1 VAVSV
6 TKGFDAEYLKK
17 EIARQE
23 AARQREAGR
32 EARREAVAREA
43 GQPGAAARY
52 YTAAAGQWEP
62 PGRWIG
68 KAAPR
73 LGLTGEVTADVLDRV
88 FVGQRA
94 PDGTQLGRSRS
105 NFTKAGQKAL
115 EQAEQRI
122 AADPSLTEK
131 QKTEIR
137 YAELQKVPHAVAYYD
152 YTFSVPKSVSV
163 QWMAALSDA
172 QAARDAGDLE
182 RAAALDAEADVIVK
196 AVEAGSDAMIA
207 FVEGRQYVRTGAH
220 TATSGAYR
228 DADGLTVASFTQFTS
243 RDGDPQLHVHNAIA
257 NAASPADGHDGQYRA
272 LAAEHLWKWKWVGDA
287 IAQEVMRER
296 LEDGLGLHMTLN
308 ADGTGYEFD
317 GSPQDVRDAF
327 SSRRVRITGEL
338 APVVAEFEREY
349 GRPPTRNQ
357 LHSMRQELAVRTRD
371 AKPGREPDP
380 QQVLAQWAG
389 KARAREVE
397 VAGRVRAST
406 QAAAQEWRE
415 RVHVPGG
422 VPGVPDAGTRSR
434 CMQAGVAEVQRHHA
448 TWDEAQLWRAI
459 WKFSHELPER
469 GRIEYINGMVADVL
483 EGRAEGAEV
492 VRLGPSVA
500 KLDLAP
506 LGLRADGTPV
516 HVRPMAERYCTPGQ
530 LALEDYLVATA
541 GRPGEQQITI
551 ERSAELAATAGGLS
565 ADQREATVGLLSSG
579 RAVDVLSGSAGTGKT
594 TTMAAFCRAFR
605 EETGHRV
612 IGVAASTTAA
622 REMTAAGFDETYNA
636 ADFLGK
642 IKGSDETRGHRE
654 LHPGEVLVVDEAG
667 ATGNQD
673 LAALM
678 RAAQNRGARV
688 ILTGDTKQLDAPGQ
702 GGGMRLIE
710 QAHGAHRLTEVH
722 RFHQPWEGP
731 ASLRLRDGDASVD
744 AEYAGRGRTREGTQ
758 DEMRRQ
764 AVDGWLAD
772 HLGGK
777 QALLVASDNATAAE
791 LAAQARDRLIGLGRV
806 ADRADVVLGRDGNEG
821 STGDL
826 VIARANAK
834 DIDAGGEPLANRH
847 ALILDGWT
855 GEGAGRQATVRRQTG
870 DGWTAPFTVPA
881 SYLERDGQLGY
892 AGNTHI
898 AQARTVDT
906 CHEIVTDA
914 TVAESQYVGATR
926 GRELNMRYTV
936 TNRPGQADL
945 RAEPAPATGGKEPP
959 VIDTG
964 ELVRLAAMDH
974 SGAELTA
981 TETIRAAQDEQER
994 MPFLVDVLRA
1004 TTRDANTAAVDQIL
1018 RGRLSEHDYQRYQ
1031 GDYERG
1037 LLQQRVREMQLA
1049 GHDPTEVLTKATE
1062 RDMEGARSIAGVLHG
1077 RLGRIEQDAARHA
1090 SDRPGRGG
1098 FWAASVPAPG
1108 PGEELAELARQAAAA
1123 ADERTRALGEQ
1134 TAADPPDWALNL
1146 FGDVP
1151 DEPHERQH
1159 WIDGAAAVASYRELT
1174 GHDDPEQGIGEAPP
1188 AWNAEWRASW
1198 RQAAQAVGY
1207 DRTEVAHRE
1216 ATDGEL
1222 HADRMAGQRAAAQA
1236 PPDVAEEL
1244 RYLQGALAHLEQQ
1257 EVRETDPER
1266 VASSA
1271 ERAALIQDGEAELD
1285 AEQQQ
1290 RIEWDTEHTA
1300 DQEAARHATGELQRR
1315 GIIEPGPEPE
1325 PEPAMSRAE
1334 LGGESAAAGTG
1345 RQRGLGEAYM
1355 SLDYNEPYSYMAL
1368 EWAERQH
1375 SGGAGLAEPE
1385 IDEPELDL

>member
-1 VAVSV
+1 MAVSV

-469 GRIEYINGMVADVL
+469 GRIDAITSMVADVL

-492 VRLGPSVA
+492 VRLGPSVPR
-500 KLDLAP
+500 LDLSP

-516 HVRPMAERYCTPGQ
+516 QVRPMAERYCTPGQ
-530 LALEDYLVATA
+530 LALEDYLIAAA
-541 GRPGEQQITI
+541 GRPGVQQITP
-551 ERSAELAATAGGLS
+551 ERAAGLVAGGGLS
-565 ADQREATVGLLSSG
+565 DDQRHAVGGLLASQRS
-579 RAVDVLSGSAGTGKT
+579 VDVLSGPAGTGKT

-612 IGVAASTTAA
+612 VGVAGSTTAA
-622 REMTAAGFDETYNA
+622 REMAAAGFDETYNA

-654 LHPGEVLVVDEAG
+654 LHPGEVIVVDEAG
-667 ATGNQD
+667 AAGNQD
-673 LAALM
+673 LAGLM
-678 RAAQNRGARV
+678 RAAQNRSARI
-688 ILTGDTKQLDAPGQ
+688 ILTGDTKQLDAAGQ

-710 QAHGAHRLTEVH
+710 QAHGAYQLTEVH
-722 RFHQPWEGP
+722 RFNEPWEGP
-731 ASLRLRDGDASVD
+731 ASLRLRAGDTSVD
-744 AEYAGRGRTREGTQ
+744 AEYTERGRTREGTQ
-758 DEMRRQ
+758 DEMRRD

-772 HLGGK
+772 HVGGK

-806 ADRADVVLGRDGNEG
+806 ADRADIVLGRDGNEA

-826 VIARANAK
+826 IIARANAK
-834 DIDAGGEPLANRH
+834 DVDAGGEPLANRH
-847 ALILDGWT
+847 VLILDGWT
-855 GEGAGRQATVRRQTG
+855 GDGDSREATVRRQIP
-870 DGWTAPFTVPA
+870 DGWTVPFTVPA
-881 SYLERDGQLGY
+881 SYLEAEGQLGY

-914 TVAESQYVGATR
+914 TVSESQYVGATR

-945 RAEPAPATGGKEPP
+945 RAEPAPAQGGTEPP

-964 ELVRLAAMDH
+964 EMVRLAAMEH
-974 SGAELTA
+974 SGTELTA

-1004 TTRDANTAAVDQIL
+1004 ATKDANDAAVDAVL
-1018 RGRLSEHDYQRYQ
+1018 RTRLSEHDYQRYQ
-1031 GDYERG
+1031 GDHERG
-1037 LLQQRVREMQLA
+1037 LLHQRVREMQLA
-1049 GHDPTEVLTKATE
+1049 GHDPAHLLTRAAE
-1062 RDMEGARSIAGVLHG
+1062 RDMEGARSVAGVLHG
-1077 RLGRIEQDAARHA
+1077 RLGRIDQPDRDPEQHTAL
-1090 SDRPGRGG
+1090 GR
-1098 FWAASVPAPG
+1098 FWSASVPSPG
-1108 PGEELAELARQAAAA
+1108 PDRQQLGELARQAADA
-1123 ADERTRALGEQ
+1123 ADERAQALGEQ
-1134 TAADPPDWALNL
+1134 AAADPPGWALDI

-1151 DEPHERQH
+1151 EDPQQRRH
-1159 WIDGAAAVASYRELT
+1159 WIDRAAAVASYRELT
-1174 GHDDPEQGIGEAPP
+1174 GHDDPDVAVGEAP
-1188 AWNAEWRASW
+1188 AAGNAEWRASW
-1198 RQAAQAVGY
+1198 RHAAQAAGY
-1207 DRTEVAHRE
+1207 DGAEVAGRE
-1216 ATDGEL
+1216 ATEGEL
-1222 HADRMAGQRAAAQA
+1222 QADRMAGQRAEQHA
-1236 PPDVAEEL
+1236 PPDVADEL
-1244 RYLQGALAHLEQQ
+1244 REMQGAVSGWERQAD
-1257 EVRETDPER
+1257 RENDPEQA
-1266 VASSA
+1266 ASYAGLAS
-1271 ERAALIQDGEAELD
+1271 LVQDREAELD
-1285 AEQQQ
+1285 AGQQQ
-1290 RIEWDTEHTA
+1290 RIAWDARHA
-1300 DQEAARHATGELQRR
+1300 AGQEAARRAADELARR
-1315 GIIEPGPEPE
+1315 GIIEPGPGLEPE
-1325 PEPAMSRAE
+1325 PEVSGAE
-1334 LGGESAAAGTG
+1334 LDSAGTEAGTG
-1345 RQRGLGEAYM
+1345 RKRSLFEAYLSM
-1355 SLDYNEPYSYMAL
+1355 DPNEPNSYMAL
-1368 EWAERQH
+1368 ELADQRQRAATA
-1375 SGGAGLAEPE
+1375 SLAQPE
-1385 IDEPELDL
+1385 IDEPEMGL

>member
-1 VAVSV
+1 MAVSV
-6 TKGFDAEYLKK
+6 TKGFDAEYLKR
-17 EIARQE
+17 EIAKQE

-62 PGRWIG
+62 SGRWIG
-68 KAAPR
+68 TAAPR
-73 LGLTGEVTADVLDRV
+73 LGLTGEVKADVLDRV
-88 FVGQRA
+88 FVGQQA

-115 EQAEQRI
+115 ERAEQRI
-122 AADPSLTEK
+122 AADPSLSDK

-172 QAARDAGDLE
+172 RAARDAGELD

-196 AVEAGSDAMIA
+196 AIEAGNDAMIA

-257 NAASPADGHDGQYRA
+257 NAAQAADGFDGQYRA

-380 QQVLAQWAG
+380 QQVLQQWAE

-397 VAGRVRAST
+397 VAGRVREST
-406 QAAAQEWRE
+406 QAAAQAWHE
-415 RVHVPGG
+415 RVRVPGG
-422 VPGVPDAGTRSR
+422 VPEVTDAGTRSR

-469 GRIEYINGMVADVL
+469 GRIEAITGMVADVL

-492 VRLGPSVA
+492 VRLGPSVPR
-500 KLDLAP
+500 LDLSP

-530 LALEDYLVATA
+530 LALEDYLVAAA
-541 GRPGEQQITI
+541 GRPGGQQVSA
-551 ERSAELAATAGGLS
+551 ERAAELAAAAGGLS
-565 ADQREATVGLLSSG
+565 VDQWEAVAGLLSSC
-579 RAVDVLSGSAGTGKT
+579 RAVDVLSGPAGTGKT

-605 EETGHRV
+605 EETGRRV

-622 REMTAAGFDETYNA
+622 REMAAAGFDETYNA

-654 LHPGEVLVVDEAG
+654 LHPGEVIVVDEAG

-678 RAAQNRGARV
+678 RAAQNRGARI

-710 QAHGAHRLTEVH
+710 QAHGAHQLTEVH
-722 RFHQPWEGP
+722 RFRELWEGP
-731 ASLRLRDGDASVD
+731 ASLRLRDGDTSVD
-744 AEYAGRGRTREGTQ
+744 NEYATRGRTREGTQ
-758 DEMRRQ
+758 DDMRRE

-772 HLGGK
+772 HLAGK

-806 ADRADVVLGRDGNEG
+806 ADRADIVLGRDQNEA
-821 STGDL
+821 SVGDL
-826 VIARANAK
+826 VAVRENARH
-834 DIDAGGEPLANRH
+834 IDAGGETLANRH
-847 ALILDGWT
+847 VLILDGWT
-855 GEGAGRQATVRRQTG
+855 GDGDSRQATVRRQTV
-870 DGWTAPFTVPA
+870 DGWTAPFNVPA
-881 SYLERDGQLGY
+881 SYLEAHGQLGY

-914 TVAESQYVGATR
+914 TVSESQYVGATR
-926 GRELNMRYTV
+926 GRDLNMRYTV

-945 RAEPAPATGGKEPP
+945 RAEPAPAQGGKEPP

-964 ELVRLAAMDH
+964 EMVRLAAMEH
-974 SGAELTA
+974 SGTELTA

-1004 TTRDANTAAVDQIL
+1004 ATKDANDAAVDEIL
-1018 RGRLSEHDYQRYQ
+1018 RTRLSEHDYQRYQ
-1031 GDYERG
+1031 ADHERG
-1037 LLQQRVREMQLA
+1037 LLHQRVREMQLA
-1049 GHDPTEVLTKATE
+1049 GHDPADLLTRATE
-1062 RDMEGARSIAGVLHG
+1062 RNMEGARSVAGVLHG
-1077 RLGRIEQDAARHA
+1077 RLGRIEQPDRDPEQHHA
-1090 SDRPGRGG
+1090 PGR
-1098 FWAASVPAPG
+1098 FWSASVPSPG
-1108 PGEELAELARQAAAA
+1108 PDQQQRGELARQAAVA
-1123 ADERTRALGEQ
+1123 ADERAQALGEQ
-1134 TAADPPDWALNL
+1134 AAADPPDWALDI

-1151 DEPHERQH
+1151 DDPQERQH

-1174 GHDDPEQGIGEAPP
+1174 GHDDAAQAIGEAP
-1188 AWNAEWRASW
+1188 AASNAEWRASW
-1198 RQAAQAVGY
+1198 RHAAEAAGLNA
-1207 DRTEVAHRE
+1207 TEVADRQT
-1216 ATDGEL
+1216 TDGEL
-1222 HADRMAGQRAAAQA
+1222 HADRMAGQRAEQHT
-1236 PPDVAEEL
+1236 PPDVADEL
-1244 RYLQGALAHLEQQ
+1244 REMQGAVSVWERRAD
-1257 EVRETDPER
+1257 RETDPEQA
-1266 VASSA
+1266 ASYAGLAS
-1271 ERAALIQDGEAELD
+1271 LVQDREAELD

-1290 RIEWDTEHTA
+1290 RIAWDAGHA
-1300 DQEAARHATGELQRR
+1300 DGQEAARRATGELARR
-1315 GIIEPGPEPE
+1315 GVIEPEPE
-1325 PEPAMSRAE
+1325 PEPAMSRTE
-1334 LGGESAAAGTG
+1334 LGGEPAAAGTG
-1345 RQRGLGEAYM
+1345 RQRSLAEAYV
-1355 SLDYNEPYSYMAL
+1355 SLDPYEPQSYMAL
-1368 EWAERQH
+1368 ERAERQR
-1375 SGGAGLAEPE
+1375 GIEAGLAAPE
-1385 IDEPELDL
+1385 IDEPELGL

>member
-1 VAVSV
+1 MAVSV
-6 TKGFDAEYLKK
+6 TKGFDAEYLKR
-17 EIARQE
+17 EIAKQE
-23 AARQREAGR
+23 AARQREASR

-43 GQPGAAARY
+43 ARPGAAARY

-62 PGRWIG
+62 AGRWIG
-68 KAAPR
+68 TAAPR
-73 LGLTGEVTADVLDRV
+73 LGLTGEVKADVLDSV

-115 EQAEQRI
+115 ARAEQRI
-122 AADPSLTEK
+122 AADPSLSEK

-163 QWMAALSDA
+163 QWMAVLSDA
-172 QAARDAGDLE
+172 QAARDTGDVE
-182 RAAALDAEADVIVK
+182 RAAALGAEAGVIVK

-257 NAASPADGHDGQYRA
+257 NAARSADGYDGQYRA

-308 ADGTGYEFD
+308 ADGTAYEFD

-380 QQVLAQWAG
+380 QQVLQQWAE
-389 KARAREVE
+389 KARAREVQ
-397 VAGRVRAST
+397 VAGRVREST
-406 QAAAQEWRE
+406 QAAAQAWKE

-422 VPGVPDAGTRSR
+422 VPDVPDACTRSR

-459 WKFSHELPER
+459 WKYSHELPER
-469 GRIEYINGMVADVL
+469 GRIEAITGMVADVL

-492 VRLGPSVA
+492 VRLGPSVPR
-500 KLDLAP
+500 LDLSP
-506 LGLRADGTPV
+506 LGVRADGTPV

-530 LALEDYLVATA
+530 LALEDYLVAAA
-541 GRPGEQQITI
+541 GRLGEQQVSA
-551 ERSAELAATAGGLS
+551 ERATELAAGGGLS
-565 ADQREATVGLLSSG
+565 DDQRQAVAGLLSSS
-579 RAVDVLSGSAGTGKT
+579 RAVDVLSGPAGTGKT

-605 EETGHRV
+605 EETGRRV
-612 IGVAASTTAA
+612 VGVAGSTTAA
-622 REMTAAGFDETYNA
+622 REMAAAGFDETYNA

-654 LHPGEVLVVDEAG
+654 LHPGEVIVADEAG
-667 ATGNQD
+667 ATANQD

-678 RAAQNRGARV
+678 RAAQNRGARI
-688 ILTGDTKQLDAPGQ
+688 ILTGDTRQLDAPGQ

-710 QAHGAHRLTEVH
+710 QAHGAHQLTEVH
-722 RFHQPWEGP
+722 RFHEPWEGP
-731 ASLRLRDGDASVD
+731 ASLRLRDGDTSVD
-744 AEYAGRGRTREGTQ
+744 NEYAARGRTREGTQ
-758 DEMRRQ
+758 DEMRRE

-772 HLGGK
+772 HLAGK

-806 ADRADVVLGRDGNEG
+806 ADRADIVLGRDGNEA
-821 STGDL
+821 SVGDL

-847 ALILDGWT
+847 VLILDGWT
-855 GEGAGRQATVRRQTG
+855 GDGDNRQATVRRQIA
-870 DGWTAPFTVPA
+870 DGWTAPFNVPV
-881 SYLERDGQLGY
+881 SYLETEGQLGY

-914 TVAESQYVGATR
+914 TVSESQYVGATR

-945 RAEPAPATGGKEPP
+945 RAEPAPAQGGKEPP

-964 ELVRLAAMDH
+964 EMVRLAAMEH

-1004 TTRDANTAAVDQIL
+1004 ATKDANTTAVDEIL
-1018 RGRLSEHDYQRYQ
+1018 RGRLSEHEYERYQ
-1031 GDYERG
+1031 GDHERG
-1037 LLQQRVREMQLA
+1037 LLHQRVREMQLA
-1049 GHDPTEVLTKATE
+1049 GHDPAEVLTRATE

-1077 RLGRIEQDAARHA
+1077 RLGRIEHER
-1090 SDRPGRGG
+1090 DRGDQHHGGVEHRQVGFWSGSVPEPEPGRQFG
-1098 FWAASVPAPG
+1098 
-1108 PGEELAELARQAAAA
+1108 ELARQAAEV
-1123 ADERTRALGEQ
+1123 ADERAQALGEQ
-1134 TAADPPDWALNL
+1134 AAADPPDWAIDL

-1151 DEPHERQH
+1151 ADPRERLQ
-1159 WIDGAAAVASYRELT
+1159 WVDGAAAVASYRELT
-1174 GHDDPEQGIGEAPP
+1174 GHDDAEHAIGEAPP
-1188 AWNAEWRASW
+1188 AGNAEWRAAW
-1198 RQAAQAVGY
+1198 RHAARAAGL
-1207 DRTEVAHRE
+1207 DETEVADRQ

-1222 HADRMAGQRAAAQA
+1222 LADRMADERAEQWA
-1236 PPDVAEEL
+1236 PPDVGDAL
-1244 RYLQGALAHLEQQ
+1244 RHLQGALAHLEQQ
-1257 EVRETDPER
+1257 AASETDPER
-1266 VASSA
+1266 AAVHA
-1271 ERAALIQDGEAELD
+1271 ERASLVQDGEAELD
-1285 AEQQQ
+1285 AGQQK
-1290 RIEWDTEHTA
+1290 RIEWDAEH
-1300 DQEAARHATGELQRR
+1300 AAGQQAAHRATGELTRR
-1315 GIIEPGPEPE
+1315 GVIEPEAE
-1325 PEPAMSRAE
+1325 PEPAESHAE
-1334 LGGESAAAGTG
+1334 LGGEPAAAGAG
-1345 RQRGLGEAYM
+1345 RQRSLFEAYV
-1355 SLDYNEPYSYMAL
+1355 SLDHNEPNSYMAL
-1368 EWAERQH
+1368 DLVDQRRRGVEA
-1375 SGGAGLAEPE
+1375 E
-1385 IDEPELDL
+1385 IDEPELGL

>member
-1 VAVSV
+1 MAVSV

-32 EARREAVAREA
+32 EARREAAAREA
-43 GQPGAAARY
+43 GRPGAAARY

-73 LGLTGEVTADVLDRV
+73 LGLTGEVKADVLDRV

-105 NFTKAGQKAL
+105 RFTEAGKKAL
-115 EQAEQRI
+115 ARAEQRI
-122 AADPSLTEK
+122 AADPSLSEE
-131 QKTEIR
+131 QKKAIR

-152 YTFSVPKSVSV
+152 ATFSVPKSVSV

-172 QAARDAGDLE
+172 QTARETGDLE

-196 AVEAGSDAMIA
+196 AVEVGNDAMIA
-207 FVEGRQYVRTGAH
+207 HVEARQYVRTGAH

-257 NAASPADGHDGQYRA
+257 NAAQAADGFDDQYRA

-287 IAQEVMRER
+287 VAQEVMRER
-296 LEDGLGLHMTLN
+296 LEDALGLHMTLN
-308 ADGTGYEFD
+308 ADGTAYEFD

-338 APVVAEFEREY
+338 APVVAEFERQY
-349 GRPPTRNQ
+349 GRAPTRNQ

-380 QQVLAQWAG
+380 AEMLAQWAE

-397 VAGRVRAST
+397 VAGRVREST

-415 RVHVPGG
+415 RGRVPGG
-422 VPGVPDAGTRSR
+422 VPEVPDAGTRAR
-434 CMQAGVAEVQRHHA
+434 CIQAGVAEVQRHHA

-469 GRIEYINGMVADVL
+469 GRIEAITSMVADVL

-492 VRLGPSVA
+492 VRLGPSVPR
-500 KLDLAP
+500 LDLSP
-506 LGLRADGTPV
+506 LGVRADGTPV
-516 HVRPMAERYCTPGQ
+516 QVRPMAERYCTPGQ
-530 LALEDYLVATA
+530 LALEDYLIAVA
-541 GRPGEQQITI
+541 GRPGVQQITA
-551 ERSAELAATAGGLS
+551 ERAAELAATAGGLS
-565 ADQREATVGLLSSG
+565 VDQWEATVGLLSSG
-579 RAVDVLSGSAGTGKT
+579 RSVDVLSGPAGTGKT

-622 REMTAAGFDETYNA
+622 REMAAAGFDETYNA

-642 IKGSDETRGHRE
+642 VKGSDETRGHRE
-654 LHPGEVLVVDEAG
+654 LHPGEVIVVDEAA
-667 ATGNQD
+667 ATANQD

-688 ILTGDTKQLDAPGQ
+688 VLTGDTKQLDAPGQ

-710 QAHGAHRLTEVH
+710 QAHGAHQLTEVH
-722 RFHQPWEGP
+722 RFHEPWEGP
-731 ASLRLRDGDASVD
+731 ASLRLRDGDTSVD
-744 AEYAGRGRTREGTQ
+744 AEYTGHGRTREGTQ
-758 DEMRRQ
+758 DDMRRQ
-764 AVDGWLAD
+764 AVDRWLAD
-772 HLGGK
+772 HLAGK

-806 ADRADVVLGRDGNEG
+806 ADRADVVLGRDSNEA
-821 STGDL
+821 SVGDL

-847 ALILDGWT
+847 VLILDGWT
-855 GEGAGRQATVRRQTG
+855 GDGDSRQATVRRQTA
-870 DGWTAPFTVPA
+870 DGWTAPFNVPA
-881 SYLERDGQLGY
+881 SYLEREGQLGY

-914 TVAESQYVGATR
+914 TVSESQYVGATR

-936 TNRPGQADL
+936 TNRPAQADL
-945 RAEPAPATGGKEPP
+945 RAQPAPAAGGKEPP
-959 VIDTG
+959 VIDAG
-964 ELVRLAAMDH
+964 EMVRLAAMEH
-974 SGAELTA
+974 SGTELTA

-1004 TTRDANTAAVDQIL
+1004 ATKDANDTAVTEIL
-1018 RGRLSEHDYQRYQ
+1018 RSRLTEHDYQRYQ
-1031 GDYERG
+1031 ADHERG
-1037 LLQQRVREMQLA
+1037 LLHQRVREMQLA
-1049 GHDPTEVLTKATE
+1049 GHDPADLLTRATE
-1062 RDMEGARSIAGVLHG
+1062 RDMQGARSVAGVLHG
-1077 RLGRIEQDAARHA
+1077 RLGRIEHEQGVHHG
-1090 SDRPGRGG
+1090 DRDVEHRQAG
-1098 FWAASVPAPG
+1098 FWAASVPQPEPG
-1108 PGEELAELARQAAAA
+1108 QQLGELAHQAAVA
-1123 ADERTRALGEQ
+1123 ADERAQALGEQ
-1134 TAADPPDWALNL
+1134 AAADPPGWAIGL

-1151 DEPHERQH
+1151 GDAQQRQQ
-1159 WIDGAAAVASYRELT
+1159 WIDGAAAVSAYRELT
-1174 GHDDPEQGIGEAPP
+1174 GHDNPEIPIGEAP
-1188 AWNAEWRASW
+1188 AANNAEWRASW
-1198 RQAAQAVGY
+1198 RHAARAAGL
-1207 DRTEVAHRE
+1207 DETEVADRQ

-1222 HADRMAGQRAAAQA
+1222 LADRMAGQRAEQHA
-1236 PPDVAEEL
+1236 PPDVGDDL
-1244 RYLQGALAHLEQQ
+1244 RHLQGALAHFEQQ
-1257 EVRETDPER
+1257 ADLEPDPER
-1266 VASSA
+1266 AAVHA
-1271 ERAALIQDGEAELD
+1271 ERASLVQAGEAELD

-1290 RIEWDTEHTA
+1290 RIDWDTERA
-1300 DQEAARHATGELQRR
+1300 GERAAARRADGELARR
-1315 GIIEPGPEPE
+1315 GVIEPEPRPEPE
-1325 PEPAMSRAE
+1325 LSRAE
-1334 LGGESAAAGTG
+1334 LGDEPATAGTG
-1345 RQRGLGEAYM
+1345 RQRSLFEAYL
-1355 SLDYNEPYSYMAL
+1355 SLDHNEPNSYIAL
-1368 EWAERQH
+1368 DRAAQH
-1375 SGGAGLAEPE
+1375 QRNLEAE
-1385 IDEPELDL
+1385 IDEPELEM

>member
-1 VAVSV
+1 MAVSV

-43 GQPGAAARY
+43 GQPEREAGAAARY
-52 YTAAAGQWEP
+52 YTAAAGKWEP

-73 LGLTGEVTADVLDRV
+73 LGLTGDVKADVLDRV
-88 FVGQRA
+88 FVGQKA

-115 EQAEQRI
+115 ERAEQRI

-131 QKTEIR
+131 QKSEIR

-152 YTFSVPKSVSV
+152 ATFSVPKSVSV

-172 QAARDAGDLE
+172 QAARDAGDLQ
-182 RAAALDAEADVIVK
+182 RAAELDAEADVIIK
-196 AVEAGSDAMIA
+196 AVEAGSDAMVA

-220 TATSGAYR
+220 TSTSGAYR

-257 NAASPADGHDGQYRA
+257 NAARSADGFDGEYRA

-287 IAQEVMRER
+287 VAQEVMRER

-308 ADGTGYEFD
+308 ADGTAYEFD

-327 SSRRVRITGEL
+327 SSRRVRITDEL
-338 APVVAEFEREY
+338 KPVVAEFERQY

-371 AKPGREPDP
+371 AKPGHEPDP
-380 QQVLAQWAG
+380 QQVLQQWAE
-389 KARAREVE
+389 KARAREVQ
-397 VAGRVRAST
+397 VADRVREST

-422 VPGVPDAGTRSR
+422 VPDVPDAGTRAR

-469 GRIEYINGMVADVL
+469 GRIEAITGMVADVL

-492 VRLGPSVA
+492 VRLGPSVPR
-500 KLDLAP
+500 LDLSP
-506 LGLRADGTPV
+506 LGVRADGTPV
-516 HVRPMAERYCTPGQ
+516 HVRPMADRYCTPGQ
-530 LALEDYLVATA
+530 LALEDYLVAAA
-541 GRPGEQQITI
+541 GRPGVQQVSI
-551 ERSAELAATAGGLS
+551 ERAAELAATAGGLS
-565 ADQREATVGLLSSG
+565 VDQWEATVGLLSSD
-579 RAVDVLSGSAGTGKT
+579 RAVDVLSGPAGTGKT

-605 EETGHRV
+605 EETGRRV

-622 REMTAAGFDETYNA
+622 REMAAAGFDETYNA

-642 IKGSDETRGHRE
+642 VKGSDETRGHRE
-654 LHPGEVLVVDEAG
+654 LHPGEVIVVDEAG

-688 ILTGDTKQLDAPGQ
+688 VLTGDTKQLDAPGQ

-710 QAHGAHRLTEVH
+710 QAHGAHQLTEVH
-722 RFHQPWEGP
+722 RFHEPWEGP
-731 ASLRLRDGDASVD
+731 ASLRLRDGDTSVD
-744 AEYAGRGRTREGTQ
+744 NEYTEHGRTREGTQ
-758 DEMRRQ
+758 DEMRRE

-806 ADRADVVLGRDGNEG
+806 ADRADVVLGRDGNEA
-821 STGDL
+821 SVGDL

-847 ALILDGWT
+847 VLILDGWT
-855 GEGAGRQATVRRQTG
+855 GEGTDRQATVRRQTG
-870 DGWTAPFTVPA
+870 NGWTAPFNVPA
-881 SYLERDGQLGY
+881 TYLEQDGQLGY

-914 TVAESQYVGATR
+914 TVSESQYVGATR
-926 GRELNMRYTV
+926 GRDLNMRYTV

-945 RAEPAPATGGKEPP
+945 RAEPAPAQGGKEPP
-959 VIDTG
+959 VIDAG
-964 ELVRLAAMDH
+964 EMVRQAAMEH

-981 TETIRAAQDEQER
+981 TETIREAQDEQER

-1004 TTRDANTAAVDQIL
+1004 ATRDANDAAVDEVL

-1031 GDYERG
+1031 GDHERG
-1037 LLQQRVREMQLA
+1037 LLHQRVREMQLA
-1049 GHDPTEVLTKATE
+1049 GHDPAELLTRATE
-1062 RDMEGARSIAGVLHG
+1062 RDMEGARSVAGVLHG
-1077 RLGRIEQDAARHA
+1077 RLGRIEGERDVRHRDDGVEHRQA
-1090 SDRPGRGG
+1090 G
-1098 FWAASVPAPG
+1098 FWSASVAEPEPG
-1108 PGEELAELARQAAAA
+1108 QQLGELARQAAQV
-1123 ADERTRALGEQ
+1123 ADERAQALGEQ
-1134 TAADPPDWALNL
+1134 TAADPPGWALGL
-1146 FGDVP
+1146 FGHVP
-1151 DEPHERQH
+1151 DGEQRQEWVER
-1159 WIDGAAAVASYRELT
+1159 AAAVASYRELT
-1174 GHDDPEQGIGEAPP
+1174 GHDDPDLAIGEAPP
-1188 AWNAEWRASW
+1188 ANNAEWRASW
-1198 RQAAQAVGY
+1198 RHAAQAAGY
-1207 DRTEVAHRE
+1207 HATEVADRQ

-1222 HADRMAGQRAAAQA
+1222 LADRMADQRAEQHA
-1236 PPDVAEEL
+1236 PPDVGDEL
-1244 RYLQGALAHLEQQ
+1244 RHLQGALALLEQQ
-1257 EVRETDPER
+1257 AEAEPDPER
-1266 VASSA
+1266 AAVHA
-1271 ERAALIQDGEAELD
+1271 ERAAIVQDGEAELD
-1285 AEQQQ
+1285 AAQQK
-1290 RIEWDTEHTA
+1290 RIDWDAQHAAE
-1300 DQEAARHATGELQRR
+1300 QEAARRADGELARR
-1315 GIIEPGPEPE
+1315 GVIQPEPE
-1325 PEPAMSRAE
+1325 PEPEPEVDVSPPQADVPTPSRS
-1334 LGGESAAAGTG
+1334 LF
-1345 RQRGLGEAYM
+1345 QAYM
-1355 SLDYNEPYSYMAL
+1355 SLDHNEPNSYIAL
-1368 EWAERQH
+1368 DRAAQH
-1375 SGGAGLAEPE
+1375 HRDIEAQ
-1385 IDEPELDL
+1385 IDEPELEI